1 MKLRFG
7 SLEASTFRTKL
18 NQHGALTAERQSQLD
33 GMQGET
39 EHAETAAKGGKRQ
52 DVWAAFMRAHGR
64 INNVIGD
71 VMQEMG

>member
-1 MKLRFG
+1 MRDRIDPQN
-7 SLEASTFRTKL
+7 RTKSAR
-18 NQHGALTAERQSQLD
+18 ALTAERQSQLD
-33 GMQGET
+33 GVQGET
-39 EHAETAAKGGKRQ
+39 EHAEAAAKGGKRQ